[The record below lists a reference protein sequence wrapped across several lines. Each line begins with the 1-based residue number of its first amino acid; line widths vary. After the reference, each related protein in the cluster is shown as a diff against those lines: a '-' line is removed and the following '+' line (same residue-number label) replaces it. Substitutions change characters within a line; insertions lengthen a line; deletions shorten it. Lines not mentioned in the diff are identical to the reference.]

1 MSTRAGVAHHTA
13 VVSLCSPAPCPCLP
27 FPGAHVGR
35 CAGRLGQVPQG
46 EVHPEEGLRR
56 PRERLPHGRGTY
68 APHTPSP
75 TPNLTPHPHH
85 STSHPPPSHPPQG
98 STISWTPNAAK
109 LASEVGVKLASYS
122 EDWFGHE
129 VDVVE
134 MDGAVDK
141 LEEIIY
147 LESQACPCLLLTI
160 TLALTSPSLHP
171 PPYHPH
177 LILHIT
183 LHPPPSTIH
192 HTLSASPLTPSSRC
206 ATRAPSSTAS

>member
-147 LESQACPCLLLTI
+147 LESQVRPLPLN
-160 TLALTSPSLHP
+160 PVPNPRLH
-171 PPYHPH
+171 
-177 LILHIT
+177 T
-183 LHPPPSTIH
+183 LHPHTLHPHTLHPSPSTLH
-192 HTLSASPLTPSSRC
+192 PSQLTLTPHPLPLPTRC